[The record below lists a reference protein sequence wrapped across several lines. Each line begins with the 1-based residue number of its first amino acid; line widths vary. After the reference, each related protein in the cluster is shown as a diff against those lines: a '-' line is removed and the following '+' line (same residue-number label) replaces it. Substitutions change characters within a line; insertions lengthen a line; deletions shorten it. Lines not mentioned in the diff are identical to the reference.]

1 MTTLAPTSPAD
12 VLSWPPGVPQPL
24 SSPPLTNA
32 RSDGPKVIR
41 WIERH
46 CRYGEGDR
54 FGQAV
59 TLELFQKLFLIWLFE
74 LKADGT
80 RRYRRALLEVP
91 KGNGKTPIAA
101 WVAAYLLAT
110 QRSAI
115 IPVAAASYD
124 QAELLFG
131 DLRTAIDESPTLS
144 PLFNTFE
151 GEVQVKDG
159 PGRAYKVAAVA
170 GTNDGQR
177 PSAFFADEIHEWVG
191 NKARVHLVIANGAAK
206 RVGSLVVNTTTPGA
220 DLDTMAGRLHEY
232 GMKVNR
238 GEVEDPEF
246 LFVCWGCPEE
256 RYDLTDPDSPGFQER
271 LFQAIRD
278 ANPAADRFMSV
289 PDVASRF
296 YQIARHEFVRYH
308 LGIWTTVAERWLP
321 AGSWEACERP
331 GPVPNGTEVCL
342 GFDGSFNGDSTA
354 LTVVSCP
361 TEDGE
366 LPHIDVAEA
375 WERPDS
381 LVGEWRVPILE
392 VEAAIR
398 AACQRWQVR
407 EIVCD
412 PYRWA
417 RTYQILE
424 DEGLPIVEF
433 PQSPARMIP
442 ATTRYYEAVVNQQL
456 TQSGDPR
463 LARHMSNCA
472 VKVDNRGSRLTKEH
486 RNSTRRIDLAVAA
499 VMAHERACQE
509 PEPQSDPQFFSWADL

>member
-12 VLSWPPGVPQPL
+12 VLGWPTDVPAPL

-32 RSDGPKVIR
+32 PSDGPKVIR

-54 FGQAV
+54 FGQPV
-59 TLELFQKLFLIWLFE
+59 MLELFQKLFLIWLFE
-74 LKADGT
+74 LKQDGT

-131 DLRTAIDESPTLS
+131 DMRTAVAESPTLG

-151 GEVQVKDG
+151 GEIQVKDG

-177 PSAFFADEIHEWVG
+177 PSAFFADEIHEWIG

-206 RVGSLVVNTTTPGA
+206 RVGSIVVNTTTPGA
-220 DLDTMAGRLHEY
+220 DLDTMAGKLHEY
-232 GMKVNR
+232 GVKVNA
-238 GEVEDPEF
+238 GEIDDPEF
-246 LFVCWGCPEE
+246 LFVWWGCPED
-256 RYDLTDPDSPGFQER
+256 RYDLTDPDSDGFQER
-271 LFQAIRD
+271 LFRAVRD
-278 ANPAADRFMSV
+278 ANPAADKFLSV
-289 PDVASRF
+289 PDVAARF
-296 YQIARHEFVRYH
+296 YQTARHEFVRYH
-308 LGIWTTVAERWLP
+308 LGMWTTVAERWMP
-321 AGSWEACERP
+321 TGAWEGCEKP
-331 GPVPNGTEVCL
+331 GAVPDGAEVCL
-342 GFDGSFNGDSTA
+342 GFDGSFNNDSTA
-354 LTVVSCP
+354 LVVVSCP
-361 TEDGE
+361 VDEDE
-366 LPHIDVAEA
+366 LPHVDVVEA
-375 WERPDS
+375 WERPENN
-381 LVGEWRVPILE
+381 VGDWQVPILD

-398 AACQRWQVR
+398 AACTRWAVR

-417 RTYQILE
+417 RTYQVLE

-442 ATTRYYEAVVNQQL
+442 ATTRFYEATVNKQL
-456 TQSGDPR
+456 TQSGDAR
-463 LARHMSNCA
+463 LARHLGNCA
-472 VKVDNRGSRLTKEH
+472 IKVDSRGSRLTKEH
-486 RNSTRRIDLAVAA
+486 RHSRRKIDLAVAA
-499 VMAHERACQE
+499 VMALERACQE
-509 PEPQSDPQFFSWADL
+509 PERKPQVEFFSWAEL